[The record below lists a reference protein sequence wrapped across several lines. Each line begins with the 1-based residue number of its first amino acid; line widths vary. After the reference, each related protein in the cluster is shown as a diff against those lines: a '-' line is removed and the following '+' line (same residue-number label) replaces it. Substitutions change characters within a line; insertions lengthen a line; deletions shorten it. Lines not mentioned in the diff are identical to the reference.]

1 MSSNHSVRTVENCST
16 TTTQAYTLN
25 VLPLSLSIVII
36 MTQLFNLIVFHL
48 WQNKEPFL
56 QLHVSLA
63 SVSLVYG
70 LTTTITPVVRMLPWR
85 EAFSENWI
93 NLVGR
98 CFEFLSPLTLLTL
111 AAISLDRWMSV
122 EFPSEYRLKISRRKI
137 RWVVLATL
145 VINSLLTVPGLI
157 LWWRPWAIHCNKP
170 VQASPMTVGRQ
181 IWIIFTGP
189 LDWKKVIDEVRLL
202 TSLQIRIVVIAVKTK
217 TKLMLAKRRASVFAA
232 PLTNN
237 RSGQTIARI
246 VWTSMRASM
255 IVTFIGILT
264 NLSYWVDVAT
274 VFRSSTMQRITALL
288 PALQHSYSPL
298 VYLIF
303 YPQFQSVVCLGV
315 GRLIWRQKLVHPQL
329 DPHHA
334 VAPLVS
340 AGTSNGG
347 QFPPSNGSACKGE
360 ESTQTPPKLLSI
372 TRDTFLQYL

>member
-16 TTTQAYTLN
+16 TTTQTYTLN

-36 MTQLFNLIVFHL
+36 ITQLFNLIVFHL

-63 SVSLVYG
+63 RVSLVYG
-70 LTTTITPVVRMLPWR
+70 LTTTDNTCGPNASL
-85 EAFSENWI
+85 E
-93 NLVGR
+93 
-98 CFEFLSPLTLLTL
+98 CYEFLSPLTLLTL

-170 VQASPMTVGRQ
+170 VQITPMTVGRQ
-181 IWIIFTGP
+181 IWRIFTGP
-189 LDWKKVIDEVRLL
+189 VILGFL
-202 TSLQIRIVVIAVKTK
+202 TARIVVIAVKTK
-217 TKLMLAKRRASVFAA
+217 AKLMLAKRHASVFAA
-232 PLTNN
+232 PFTNN
-237 RSGQTIARI
+237 RSGQTITRI

-255 IVTFIGILT
+255 IITFIGLLANI
-264 NLSYWVDVAT
+264 SYWIDIAT
-274 VFRSSTMQRITALL
+274 VFRSPTMQRILVLL

-303 YPQFQSVVCLGV
+303 YPQFRTVVCRGLK
-315 GRLIWRQKLVHPQL
+315 RLIWNRTLVYPRSN
-329 DPHHA
+329 PHQA

-340 AGTSNGG
+340 PGTSKGG
-347 QFPPSNGSACKGE
+347 PLPPSNGSACKRD
-360 ESTQTPPKLLSI
+360 ESTETPPKLLCV